1 MSRAFGSLILVAL
14 VSASVLGQSAGSAP
28 SFDVADV
35 HVRPYSTTS
44 TPNMTGGVL
53 RGGRYDLRKATMLDL
68 IRTAYGVQADSVI
81 GGPNW
86 LERNRFDVIA
96 KAPES
101 TSPAVIK
108 RMLQTLLAERFKL
121 VVHNDTKPVPGYALT
136 LGSGKPKLKE
146 ATGQGTTGCEMKTQ
160 TPQPGTVP
168 LAVMACRNV
177 SMEQFMQS
185 LRGFGG
191 AYVSGP
197 VADLTGLKGSWDFD
211 LSWTARALL
220 ARAGSDGITLYD
232 AVDKQLGLNLES
244 RSVPAAVLLVDSV
257 NETPTPNPSG
267 VAQNLPTPPPAEFD
281 VADIKLSP
289 PETTTQ
295 RGSLQPGGRLD
306 LEGMTMRTLISLAWT
321 LGAND
326 EMLAGGPKWID
337 ETRYSVVAKSSTAIA
352 GSADGLQID
361 LDDLRLMLRALLV
374 ERFKLATHF
383 EDRPVSAYTL
393 VLDKPKLQ
401 KADPANRTGCKEG
414 VPPGLKDPRSAN
426 PQLSR
431 LVTCQN
437 MSMAQF
443 TEDLPRIAG
452 GYIHNPVVD
461 ATALA
466 GSWDFTLNFS
476 PVGLVGNAGGGD
488 PAAAA
493 GSAPTASTPT
503 GALSLFDALTKQ
515 LGLRLELRKRPL
527 PVLVIDHVEEKPS
540 DN

>member
-1 MSRAFGSLILVAL
+1 
-14 VSASVLGQSAGSAP
+14 
-28 SFDVADV
+28 
-35 HVRPYSTTS
+35 
-44 TPNMTGGVL
+44 
-53 RGGRYDLRKATMLDL
+53 
-68 IRTAYGVQADSVI
+68 
-81 GGPNW
+81 
-86 LERNRFDVIA
+86 
-96 KAPES
+96 
-101 TSPAVIK
+101 
-108 RMLQTLLAERFKL
+108 
-121 VVHNDTKPVPGYALT
+121 
-136 LGSGKPKLKE
+136 
-146 ATGQGTTGCEMKTQ
+146 
-160 TPQPGTVP
+160 
-168 LAVMACRNV
+168 
-177 SMEQFMQS
+177 
-185 LRGFGG
+185 
-191 AYVSGP
+191 
-197 VADLTGLKGSWDFD
+197 
-211 LSWTARALL
+211 
-220 ARAGSDGITLYD
+220 
-232 AVDKQLGLNLES
+232 
-244 RSVPAAVLLVDSV
+244 
-257 NETPTPNPSG
+257 
-267 VAQNLPTPPPAEFD
+267 
-281 VADIKLSP
+281 
-289 PETTTQ
+289 
-295 RGSLQPGGRLD
+295 
-306 LEGMTMRTLISLAWT
+306 MTMRTLISLAWT

-476 PVGLVGNAGGGD
+476 PVGLVGSAGGGD